1 MGKTCRKI
9 SITIMIA
16 FEKRSQINQ
25 TLVFIF
31 QSNLDFK
38 KFIAIMI
45 AIENLIRIN
54 RTLI

>member
-1 MGKTCRKI
+1 
-9 SITIMIA
+9 MIA

>member
-1 MGKTCRKI
+1 LI
-9 SITIMIA
+9 
-16 FEKRSQINQ
+16 FY
-25 TLVFIF
+25 F

-54 RTLI
+54 QTLIFIFQSKSG